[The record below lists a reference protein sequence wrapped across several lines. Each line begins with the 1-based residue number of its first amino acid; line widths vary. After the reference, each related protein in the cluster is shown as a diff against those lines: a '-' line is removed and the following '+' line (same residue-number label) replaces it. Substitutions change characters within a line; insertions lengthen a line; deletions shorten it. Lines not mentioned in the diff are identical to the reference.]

1 MSVVRVVRALFV
13 TPTRHTDGRVRCSQF
28 FSTASR
34 LLNAANDRLSSYSFC
49 LSVWRF
55 MVPCHVQRRGREAMH
70 SRAASVGE
78 PAARPSLT
86 TRVVNR
92 SALSEREV
100 VAMHDLLA
108 QHFLGVDRQTF
119 LRDLSEKN
127 WVVLLEDG
135 SGTLRGFSTFL
146 IYATAVDR
154 RPITVVYSGDT
165 IVEPSAWGSPAL
177 PRAWIRAVYDAARGY
192 PAGDLYWLLLD
203 VRISNV
209 PFRVRVLPRLL
220 PQVRRSNAARV
231 TAPSGCLERRTF
243 RPRVRCPRGARAVL
257 EASGPSRASERR
269 ARRTIG
275 GPARA
280 VLSRAQSWP
289 HRGR

>member
-1 MSVVRVVRALFV
+1 
-13 TPTRHTDGRVRCSQF
+13 
-28 FSTASR
+28 
-34 LLNAANDRLSSYSFC
+34 
-49 LSVWRF
+49 
-55 MVPCHVQRRGREAMH
+55 MH

-100 VAMHDLLA
+100 AAMHDLLA

-127 WVVLLEDG
+127 WVVLLHDG
-135 SGTLRGFSTFL
+135 SGALRGFSTFL

-177 PRAWIRAVYDAARGY
+177 PRAWIRAVYDVARGY
-192 PAGDLYWLLLD
+192 PAGDLYWLLLTSGFRTYRFVSVFFRAFYPRFD
-203 VRISNV
+203 APTPLESQHLLDALSAERFGPAYDAPAGLVRFS
-209 PFRVRVLPRLL
+209 R
-220 PQVRRSNAARV
+220 PQVLRERLSGVPDGRSADPHVRFF
-231 TAPSGCLERRTF
+231 LERN
-243 RPRVRCPRGARAVL
+243 PGHIVGDELVSLASLARENLTA
-257 EASGPSRASERR
+257 AGSRM
-269 ARRTIG
+269 AR
-275 GPARA
+275 
-280 VLSRAQSWP
+280 
-289 HRGR
+289 